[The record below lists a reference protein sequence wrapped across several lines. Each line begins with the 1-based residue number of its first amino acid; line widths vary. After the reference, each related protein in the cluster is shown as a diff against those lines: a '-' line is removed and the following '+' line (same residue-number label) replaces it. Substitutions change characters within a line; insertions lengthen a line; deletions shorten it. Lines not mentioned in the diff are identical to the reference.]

1 MHSWGIWLQIYHSKN
16 RATFRIVGQTFSQ
29 KFSNKNI
36 YIGGLVQLT
45 WTFLKFPLGCVV
57 FSGSS
62 FGFWGQEETVN
73 EKYSFLWLSNR
84 SDRHRSCPVCR
95 RQVTGASD
103 SWVVSDAPTE
113 DDIATYILNMVDEVG
128 QPHRPWHW
136 PQADNSTWSTWSF
149 HFHKYLFL
157 PLVAVLPQSVFCFTS
172 WLLCIYAVLLKHRV
186 YEPVYVWAVLII
198 NLYFQ

>member
-1 MHSWGIWLQIYHSKN
+1 MELCSELLAKLSHKKKVFKKKYIYGWSSPANLIILK
-16 RATFRIVGQTFSQ
+16 VGF
-29 KFSNKNI
+29 
-36 YIGGLVQLT
+36 
-45 WTFLKFPLGCVV
+45 VV
-57 FSGSS
+57 FCLGALLASG
-62 FGFWGQEETVN
+62 GQEETVN

-136 PQADNSTWSTWSF
+136 PQADNSTWSTQSF
-149 HFHKYLFL
+149 CFHKYLFL
-157 PLVAVLPQSVFCFTS
+157 PLRCCSSSLSFAS
-172 WLLCIYAVLLKHRV
+172 LLGCCASML
-186 YEPVYVWAVLII
+186 
-198 NLYFQ
+198 FF